1 MTIGFVTAN
10 IHTGAARTLWPGV
23 LDAARKLDVNLL
35 CFPGGGLHVHA
46 DFESQRNALYDLAG
60 AENVQGLV
68 SWASTIGVAIS
79 REEVIEF
86 HRRFHPLPTVS
97 LALPMDGIPALSVD
111 SYEGMRAV
119 IVHLIVVHGFSRL
132 AFVRGPEGHY
142 YAQERYRAYTDVLQ
156 ELHIPFDP
164 NLVTPPMPWE
174 AGSEAIRILLDER
187 QLRPLLDFQ
196 ALVAVSDLLALGAMR
211 TLQTRGWQVPGHV
224 AVVGFNDSAEGRLS
238 TPPLTSVS
246 LPFYEQGYR
255 AVEALLAQM
264 QGEPVSDQVLLP
276 SSPII
281 RQSCGCPAQ
290 RVMQASVGQ
299 VSAAEGSFEA
309 TLPAVRDTL
318 VTELRSAGLGERA
331 NQLFDAFAA
340 QLRIRDG
347 DSYAS
352 PNAFLVE
359 FDHLL
364 RQTVAV
370 DGDVAAWQT
379 TVSMLRRHALPYLDE
394 QARSRAEDL
403 FGQARVLIGDTAQRV
418 QAYRQLQAERQAETL
433 REIGQA
439 LITTFDVDKLADV
452 LAERLPALGIASCY
466 LALYENPAQ
475 DDAAQSL
482 GLSRLILAY
491 TEAGRVEVE
500 PGGRCFAVRQLVPA
514 GLWPNRRFSFVVEPL
529 YFRQEP
535 IGFVLFEIGPQDG
548 AVYEV
553 LRAQISSALKGALLF
568 QEAQAARLAAEK
580 ADRIKTR
587 LLANVSHELRTP
599 LNIILG
605 YTKDALG
612 SSNLYGITPPQA
624 LLNDLQR
631 IQNSAEHQL
640 RVINDLLDLSRAE
653 IGELDLYPELLD
665 PRPVLD
671 DAFHSLADRTTSND
685 VDWRLRLPDHLQMV
699 QADPVR
705 LRQIL
710 LNLLGN
716 AHRFTE
722 RGHITFGAEVVPP
735 HLHLWVEDTGLGVP
749 TDQQERI
756 FEPFVTAEHDGGPVS
771 GIGLGLSITRRLV
784 MLHRGSMSLNSQPGQ
799 GSTFHI
805 YLPLPSLSDPTVSVA
820 EQAQPVMLLISASN
834 QPAVEIMELCQRQ
847 KLALHQLQ
855 SSEDVDAMLMQV
867 RPAALIW
874 DLLGARPNDWAMVR
888 RLRNHPR
895 LCQLPF
901 ILYSQAQLGLTS
913 IVITPGSS
921 QALLDAINTACPA
934 QATGSILIVD
944 DDPRARSLHQQVV
957 SQGLPGYAVRT
968 AENGRAAL
976 ESMAREIPSLV
987 MLDLMMPE
995 MDGFDVLDQMRAD
1008 SRTRHVPVVILSNKL
1023 LTLDDVKRLEQHALV
1038 TLQSKGILTEAEIA
1052 AALNRALFSS
1062 DTLPQQTSALVKRA
1076 VAYLHQNYARP
1087 LARWEIAEAIGVSED
1102 YLSRVFNREL
1112 GLSPWNYVNRYRIY
1126 QAQELLRR
1134 TSSSI
1139 RVIAHQVGFRD
1150 QAYFSRVFRK
1160 ITGVSPIKFRQNP
1173 QV

>member
-23 LDAARKLDVNLL
+23 LDAARELDVNLL
-35 CFPGGGLHVHA
+35 CFPGGGLGVQA
-46 DFESQRNALYDLAG
+46 DFESQRNALYHLAS
-60 AENVQGLV
+60 AENVKGLV

-79 REEVIEF
+79 REEAIEF
-86 HRRFHPLPTVS
+86 HRRFRPLPMVS
-97 LALPMDGIPALSVD
+97 LALPMEGIPALLVD

-119 IVHLIVVHGFSRL
+119 IVHLIVVHGLDRL
-132 AFVRGPEGHY
+132 AFVRGPESHY

-156 ELHIPFDP
+156 EYHIPFDP

-196 ALVAVSDLLALGAMR
+196 AVVAVSDLLALGAMR
-211 TLQTRGWQVPGHV
+211 TLQARGWEVPGHI
-224 AVVGFNDSAEGRLS
+224 AVVGFNDSAEGHLS

-246 LPFYEQGYR
+246 LPFYGQGYR
-255 AVEALLAQM
+255 AVEALLAQI
-264 QGEPVSDQVLLP
+264 QGKPVREQALLS

-290 RVMQASVGQ
+290 RVMQAAAGQ
-299 VSAAEGSFEA
+299 VSAADESFEA
-309 TLPAVRDTL
+309 ALPALKDTL
-318 VTELRSAGLGERA
+318 ITELSGAGLGEWA
-331 NQLFDAFAA
+331 NHLFDAFAA
-340 QLRIRDG
+340 QLQG
-347 DSYAS
+347 KAS
-352 PNAFLVE
+352 NAFLAA
-359 FDHLL
+359 FDRIL

-379 TVSMLRRHALPYLDE
+379 AISMLRRHALPYLDG

-403 FGQARVLIGDTAQRV
+403 MGQVRVLIGDTAQRA
-418 QAYRQLQAERQAETL
+418 QAYQQLQAERQAETL

-439 LITTFDVDKLADV
+439 LITTFDVDKLADM

-466 LALYENPAQ
+466 LVLYENPSGRS
-475 DDAAQSL
+475 AQSL
-482 GLSRLILAY
+482 SPSRLILAY
-491 TEAGRVEVE
+491 TEAGRVELD
-500 PGGRCFAVRQLVPA
+500 PGGCHFATCQLVPE
-514 GLWPNRRFSFVVEPL
+514 GLWPNRRYSFVVEPL
-529 YFRQEP
+529 YFREEQ
-535 IGFVLFEIGPQDG
+535 IGFVLIEIGPQDG
-548 AVYEV
+548 TVYEV

-568 QEAQAARLAAEK
+568 QEAQAARLTAEK

-640 RVINDLLDLSRAE
+640 CVINDLLDLSRAE
-653 IGELDLYPELLD
+653 IDELDLYPERLD

-671 DAFHSLADRTTSND
+671 DAFHSLADQAASND
-685 VDWRLRLPDHLQMV
+685 VDWRLRLPDRLPMI

-710 LNLLGN
+710 LNLLSN

-722 RGHITFGAEVVPP
+722 RGHITLGAEVVPP
-735 HLHLWVEDTGLGVP
+735 HLHFWVEDTGLGVP

-756 FEPFVTAEHDGGPVS
+756 FEPFVTAEGDGGPLS

-784 MLHRGSMSLNSQPGQ
+784 MLHRGSMSLDSQPGQ

-820 EQAQPVMLLISASN
+820 EQAQPVMLFISASD
-834 QPAVEIMELCQRQ
+834 QPTVEIMELCQRQ
-847 KLALHQLQ
+847 KLALHRLQ
-855 SSEDVDAMLMQV
+855 SSEDMDAVLRQV
-867 RPAALIW
+867 RPAALAW

-901 ILYSQAQLGLTS
+901 VLYAQAQLGPTS
-913 IVITPGSS
+913 IVTKPGSS
-921 QALLDAINTACPA
+921 QALLDALYTACPA
-934 QATGSILIVD
+934 ESAGSILIVD
-944 DDPRARSLHQQVV
+944 DDPCARSLHQQVV
-957 SQGLPGYAVRT
+957 SQGLPGYTVRM

-976 ESMAREIPSLV
+976 DSMASEIPSLV
-987 MLDLMMPE
+987 MLDLMMPK

-1008 SRTRHVPVVILSNKL
+1008 PRTRHVPVVILSNKL

-1038 TLQSKGILTEAEIA
+1038 TLQNKGILTEAEIA

-1112 GLSPWNYVNRYRIY
+1112 GLSPWDYVNRYRIY

-1134 TSSSI
+1134 TSGSI
-1139 RVIAHQVGFRD
+1139 RVIAHQVGFKD
-1150 QAYFSRVFRK
+1150 QAYFSRVFRN
-1160 ITGVSPIKFRQNP
+1160 IAGVSPGKFRQNP
-1173 QV
+1173 HV